1 MPGTLIFKPIE
12 AKLTHNTDFFTKMNP
27 YCAFTVG
34 GKRIKGQVCKKGG
47 KAPHW
52 NETVTIPITDES
64 NILIEVMD
72 KDKITKD
79 DHIGSFEFNLQEI
92 ESLGQIKRWF
102 PLVYK
107 KKSAGELQ
115 MEVIFERS
123 DQEIIPE
130 PEVIPSKEQLVQSE
144 VAQEEL
150 TSVKQEGIITEHAKK
165 VSVEQRQVVE
175 PHTFIKEVDVV
186 ETKPHNEQ
194 IEVMESQ
201 KLMKEVEYTGIVPI
215 KKQIETVETQVVQK
229 EVEVIEPRVINKQIQ
244 VVENV
249 PVTKL
254 VEVIELVPVIKE
266 VEAFESQTFTKQIE
280 VTELVPVNKVVTVT
294 EPVHVKKMVEFV
306 EPIITTETITKEIQP
321 EVIVNEEI
329 TKSVGPVTLLGV
341 PEDFKESVSFRQ
353 LSRFD
358 QESLTRYPE
367 EEHVL
372 GDSLRNRM
380 QRYSVAYHNQ
390 HHQGF

>member
-12 AKLTHNTDFFTKMNP
+12 AKLTHNTDLFTKMNP
-27 YCAFTVG
+27 YCAFTIG

-52 NETVTIPITDES
+52 NDTVTIPIIEES

-79 DHIGSFEFNLQEI
+79 DHIGSFELNLQEI
-92 ESLGQIKRWF
+92 ESLGQMKRWF

-107 KKSAGELQ
+107 KKPAGEIQ
-115 MEVIFERS
+115 MEVIFERENIPES
-123 DQEIIPE
+123 EIIVSQPQPE
-130 PEVIPSKEQLVQSE
+130 IALVQSE
-144 VAQEEL
+144 VLLQKEEEIIPE
-150 TSVKQEGIITEHAKK
+150 TSNTVY
-165 VSVEQRQVVE
+165 VEQKQVVE

-186 ETKPHNEQ
+186 ETRPHEEQ
-194 IEVMESQ
+194 MEVMESQ
-201 KLMKEVEYTGIVPI
+201 KVMKEVQYTGIVPV
-215 KKQIETVETQVVQK
+215 KKQIEIVETQVVQK

-254 VEVIELVPVIKE
+254 VEVIESVPVIKE
-266 VEAFESQTFTKQIE
+266 VETFESQTFTKQIE

-329 TKSVGPVTLLGV
+329 TKSVGPVTLLEV
-341 PEDFKESVSFRQ
+341 PKGFQESVSFKQ
-353 LSRFD
+353 IGYG

-367 EEHVL
+367 EEEHIL
-372 GDSLRNRM
+372 EDSVRNRM
-380 QRYSVAYHNQ
+380 LRYSNSYHNQ
-390 HHQGF
+390 HHQEF